1 MQPRELY
8 KMMNAYRQRQKEE
21 DRKRA
26 YLVTWMVNPHL
37 EKPIKPD
44 DVFDPMYYSPEEL
57 EKKKQEKMQADLE
70 YFKSFRKG

>member
-8 KMMNAYRQRQKEE
+8 KMMDAYRQRQKEE

-44 DVFDPMYYSPEEL
+44 DVFDPMY
-57 EKKKQEKMQADLE
+57 
-70 YFKSFRKG
+70 